1 MFQFTMEGKPQGQAA
16 VVVGVSACSPSL
28 LVLAEQ
34 EAEREML
41 ELSQLSPQPS
51 PMQPITP
58 DPGMMLATFRIDL
71 WFGFACFR
79 FFFFFF
85 FPRQSLTL

>member
-1 MFQFTMEGKPQGQAA
+1 MAEEAARGCGRGQAR
-16 VVVGVSACSPSL
+16 L
-28 LVLAEQ
+28 LAHISAEQ
-34 EAEREML
+34 EAEGEML

-58 DPGMMLATFRIDL
+58 DPGMVLATFRIDL

-79 FFFFFF
+79 FFFL
-85 FPRQSLTL
+85 PQTESYSVVLELTV